1 MKVQF
6 SRETYHSYMILE
18 PDSGDKS
25 GFEEQ
30 MLVNQNSEYL
40 LHFHPRETDGVRQ
53 YCYEITGMMDFVSCV
68 NRRPVSCRVLKGM
81 IQSLLGVC
89 EAVNEYLLDPDC
101 LFLEPDRIYMDVDA
115 GGMHFAYIPGYRGDF
130 LQGLRDLSECML
142 SAADHKDRECVMLV
156 YELYRIV
163 READFSAASIR
174 NLLQEESHEEIP
186 FVRPEPVRERQG
198 ENTLPDWPEDDPVE
212 KEKKNRKTDTGRI
225 ICCILG
231 AVICLT
237 AAAAFRFGWLRGAAE
252 QFGIAEKYLLAVILF
267 LAGTVL
273 FLVMK
278 LVQRR
283 KEEEERKN
291 DPYCLQPEEDFWKET
306 DYPGGHYEFTDE
318 SAFDSESTMILSAGK
333 GVRLTSMNKAV
344 AGDLVISRFPSVLG
358 VKAPEAQTVLACT
371 GISRKHALLE
381 EEAGRYYLS
390 DLDSTNGTWLNG
402 EKLRPNEKKVLVN
415 EDLIAFADVRFMF
428 FTGAA
433 GDGR

>member
-18 PDSGDKS
+18 PDSVDKS

-40 LHFHPRETDGVRQ
+40 LHFHPQETDGVRQ

-68 NRRPVSCRVLKGM
+68 NRRPVSCRILKGM
-81 IQSLLGVC
+81 IRSLLGVC

-101 LFLEPDRIYMDVDA
+101 LFLMPDRIYMDVDA
-115 GGMHFAYIPGYRGDF
+115 GGMHFAYIPGYRGNF

-156 YELYRIV
+156 YELYRLV
-163 READFSAASIR
+163 REDDFSAASIR
-174 NLLQEESHEEIP
+174 KILQEEGQEETP
-186 FVRPEPVRERQG
+186 SVRMEPDPGLPRENILQ
-198 ENTLPDWPEDDPVE
+198 DWPEDDPVKEEE
-212 KEKKNRKTDTGRI
+212 KGRKTDAGKI

-231 AVICLT
+231 GGICLT
-237 AAAAFRFGWLRGAAE
+237 AAAAFRFGWLHGAAE
-252 QFGIAEKYLLAVILF
+252 RLGIGEKYLLAAILF
-267 LAGTVL
+267 LSGAVL
-273 FLVMK
+273 FLLMK
-278 LVQRR
+278 LMQRKR
-283 KEEEERKN
+283 EEKERKN
-291 DPYCLQPEEDFWKET
+291 DPYCLQPEEDFWEET
-306 DYPGGHYEFTDE
+306 DFPGGHYEFTDD
-318 SAFDSESTMILSAGK
+318 SAYDSDSTMILSAGS
-333 GVRLTSMNKAV
+333 GVRLASMNKAV

-358 VKAPEAQTVLACT
+358 VRAPEAQTVLACT

-381 EEAGRYYLS
+381 EDGGRYYLS

-415 EDLIAFADVRFMF
+415 EDLITFADVRFMF
-428 FTGAA
+428 FAGAA
-433 GDGR
+433 GGGR